1 MSSAPP
7 ALPRLQVVVCPHPPL
22 LFRELGGLAD
32 PVADVRAAAL
42 ATLHAALD
50 PPPER
55 VVVVAAVPDPA
66 AVDPG
71 AVPDV
76 RRFGTTGPRTG
87 PGLPLALGV
96 GRRLLDDVGWT
107 GPTELVGLDVD
118 ADRSALEE
126 LARGL
131 ATSGP
136 RTVVLLLGEGS
147 ARRDATGPG
156 TLDDRSFG
164 FDARIVEA
172 VRDAD
177 ARTLAE
183 LDPVLAEELME
194 LGRAAFRLL
203 GEIGLAAPDPVAARV
218 SHESDPF
225 GVLYLVAT
233 WAWAGS

>member
-1 MSSAPP
+1 MSATRTSS
-7 ALPRLQVVVCPHPPL
+7 LLQVVLCPHPPL
-22 LFRELGGLAD
+22 LFRELGGLTD
-32 PVADVRAAAL
+32 PVTDLRAACA
-42 ATLHAALD
+42 AAVRSALD
-50 PPPER
+50 RRPDR

-66 AVDPG
+66 AVDP
-71 AVPDV
+71 AAAPDV

-96 GRRLLDDVGWT
+96 GRRLLDDAGWT

-118 ADRSALEE
+118 AGRSELAE

-131 ATSGP
+131 AACEEP
-136 RTVVLLLGEGS
+136 TVVLLLGDGS
-147 ARRDATGPG
+147 ARRDEKGPG
-156 TLDDRSFG
+156 MLDERAFG
-164 FDARIVEA
+164 FDAEVVDA
-172 VRDAD
+172 VRRTD

-183 LDPVLAEELME
+183 LDPVLAGELMV

-203 GEIGLAAPDPVAARV
+203 GELGLALPGPVAAEV

-233 WAWAGS
+233 WAWPDG